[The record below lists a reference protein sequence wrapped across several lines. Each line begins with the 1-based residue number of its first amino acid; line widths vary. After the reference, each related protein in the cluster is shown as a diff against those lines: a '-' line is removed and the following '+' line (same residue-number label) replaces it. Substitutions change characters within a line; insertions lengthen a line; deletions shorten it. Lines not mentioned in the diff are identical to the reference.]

1 MTKISI
7 RFFNDWEVR
16 AVWDESTSQWFF
28 AAVDIVAVLNEQS
41 DYTKNRNYWKYLKNK
56 LKKDNPEL
64 VSAANQLKLTA
75 PDGKKRLT
83 DCFDSSGVIELAK
96 NFPNTKAAKFLD
108 WFLYS
113 DNTIDGQSKKKA
125 YALFESGLLSTLEP
139 GTVKCLQQIHSYIFG
154 GLYDFAGQIRTKNI
168 SKSGFSFANAL
179 YFNTIL
185 PDIENMPQTTFEEI
199 VNKYVEMNVA
209 HPFMEGNGRSTRIWL
224 DLMLK
229 HSLQKCIDWSLV
241 NKNAYLEAMQKSV
254 IDSSDL
260 KALLQPALTNKI
272 NGSEMFMKGIDYS
285 YYYEEDSIEV
295 SEVEKL

>member
-7 RFFNDWEVR
+7 RFFIDREVR
-16 AVWDESTSQWFF
+16 AAWDETTSQWFF

-41 DYTKNRNYWKYLKNK
+41 DYTRNRNYWKYLKNK
-56 LKKDNPEL
+56 LKQENPQL

-83 DCFDSSGVIELAK
+83 DCFDSAGVIELAK

-125 YALFESGLLSTLEP
+125 YALFESGLLSTLQP
-139 GTVKCLQQIHSYIFG
+139 GTIKCLQQIHAYIFG

-168 SKSGFSFANAL
+168 SKGGFSFANAL

-185 PDIENMPQTTFEEI
+185 PNIEDMPQSSFDEI
-199 VNKYVEMNVA
+199 INKYVEMNVA

-229 HSLQKCIDWSLV
+229 SSLSKCIDWSAV
-241 NKNAYLEAMQKSV
+241 NKNAYLEAMRESV
-254 IDSSDL
+254 INSSNL
-260 KALLQPALTNKI
+260 KSLLKPALTDKI
-272 NGSEMFMKGIDYS
+272 NDREMFMKGIDYS
-285 YYYEEDSIEV
+285 YYYEEDSTDA
-295 SEVEKL
+295 

>member
-7 RFFNDWEVR
+7 RFFNDREVR
-16 AVWDESTSQWFF
+16 AAWDEGTSQWFF
-28 AAVDIVAVLNEQS
+28 AVVDIVAVLNEQS

-56 LKKDNPEL
+56 LKKENPQL

-83 DCFDSSGVIELAK
+83 DCFDSAGVIELAK
-96 NFPNTKAAKFLD
+96 NFPNTKATKFLD
-108 WFLYS
+108 WFLYN

-125 YALFESGLLSTLEP
+125 YALFESGLFSTLEP

-168 SKSGFSFANAL
+168 SKGGFSFANAL

-185 PDIENMPQTTFEEI
+185 PDIENMPQFTFEEI
-199 VNKYVEMNVA
+199 INKYVEMNVA

-229 HSLQKCIDWSLV
+229 QSLQKCIDWSLV

-272 NGSEMFMKGIDYS
+272 SDREMFMKGIDYS
-285 YYYEEDSIEV
+285 YYYEEESTDTGLI
-295 SEVEKL
+295 

>member
-75 PDGKKRLT
+75 PDGKKRLS

-96 NFPNTKAAKFLD
+96 NFPNTKASKFLD

-139 GTVKCLQQIHSYIFG
+139 GTIKCLQQIHSYIFG

-168 SKSGFSFANAL
+168 SKGGFSFANAL

-185 PDIENMPQTTFEEI
+185 PDIENMPQSTFEEI
-199 VNKYVEMNVA
+199 INKYVEMNVA

-229 HSLQKCIDWSLV
+229 HSLQNCIDWSLV
-241 NKNAYLEAMQKSV
+241 NKNSYLEAMQKSV
-254 IDSSDL
+254 VDSSDL
-260 KALLQPALTNKI
+260 KALLQPALTDKI
-272 NGSEMFMKGIDYS
+272 NDREMFMKGIDYS
-285 YYYEEDSIEV
+285 YYYEEDINE
-295 SEVEKL
+295 LI